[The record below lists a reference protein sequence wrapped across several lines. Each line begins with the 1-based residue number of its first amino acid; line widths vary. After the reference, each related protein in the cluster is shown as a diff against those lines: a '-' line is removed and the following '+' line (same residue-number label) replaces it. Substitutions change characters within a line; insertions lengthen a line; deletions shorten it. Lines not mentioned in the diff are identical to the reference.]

1 MPKINCGVDKNLL
14 CDNIHVSPLHNYM
27 SNNTT
32 LPNENQ
38 DKVIKHR
45 HKFTLICASKCKKF
59 ALEYAKANR
68 AQGFTRVSEEF
79 LIAIEASVRNSIQNR
94 INQHPSKGKTLT

>member
-1 MPKINCGVDKNLL
+1 MD
-14 CDNIHVSPLHNYM
+14 
-27 SNNTT
+27 NNTSE
-32 LPNENQ
+32 PQNQ
-38 DKVIKHR
+38 AKHAR
-45 HKFTLICASKCKKF
+45 FKFNLICASKCKKF

-79 LIAIEASVRNSIQNR
+79 LIAIEAAVRNSIQNR